1 MRHRHLRKD
10 YGALSELIAI
20 GSSGASGNPSSVIPN
35 PTWLQANWYVDP
47 VAGNDGNTG
56 LSPATAVK
64 TITGGIIY
72 KWGTREPILQQN
84 TTIFLLKPETLNQEY
99 IALSPIMVGGTIFG
113 IVGTPQL
120 VTTMVLGA
128 VTAKNRSTPQ
138 LLTAAGFGSGL
149 LAPGQLVVNTSRGS
163 SRAFIQDIT
172 TGTATFTQ
180 PLAQASIADA
190 IAFPPFV
197 PAEVDTWT
205 TGDSVSV
212 YTVPL
217 LNLKEFAPAGGD
229 TTLAEE
235 GGTWWVQ
242 YVYVPDVTGTDGT
255 SVFAVGSID
264 CVGNLFD
271 SRIGP
276 YFVLGVPGAEGIESN
291 QAVGCWLNGGCT
303 AQSASVIGGA
313 ANTYGL
319 SLGDYGAVDGD
330 CICDPT
336 CTASSGTAFWGMA
349 YVVATSPGTS
359 GPFNGATLKL
369 DDINAAAGYACFAW
383 GPGAFDVSDN
393 STCEKVV
400 STIWATIFLVKGAT
414 TLDGASTGTS
424 YAPGAPGVW
433 TDGRTLNAADLDTY
447 DGLQNPRTGARYCG
461 TG

>member
-10 YGALSELIAI
+10 YGTLSELIAI

-113 IVGTPQL
+113 VVGTPQL

-128 VTAKNRSTPQ
+128 VTAKNRATPQ

-149 LAPGQLVVNTSRGS
+149 LAPGQLVVNTTRGG
-163 SRAFIQDIT
+163 SRAFIDSIT
-172 TGTATFTQ
+172 GGVATFTQ

-190 IAFPPFV
+190 TAFPPFV

-217 LNLKEFAPAGGD
+217 LNLKEFTARGGD
-229 TTLAEE
+229 TTVSET
-235 GGTWWVQ
+235 GGIWWVQ
-242 YVYVPDVTGTDGT
+242 YVYIPDVTGVDGD
-255 SVFAVGSID
+255 SVFAMGSID
-264 CVGNLFD
+264 SVGNLFD
-271 SRIGP
+271 SRVGP
-276 YFVLGVPGAEGIESN
+276 YIILGVPGGEGIESN
-291 QAVGCWLNGGCT
+291 QAVGCWLNGGGT
-303 AQSASVIGGA
+303 AQYATVIGGA
-313 ANTYGL
+313 VNTFGL

-330 CICDPT
+330 CICNPSFS
-336 CTASSGTAFWGMA
+336 AAGGVAFCGMA
-349 YVVATSPGTS
+349 YTVTTGQAS

-369 DDINAAAGYACFAW
+369 DDINTASGYSVFVW
-383 GPGAFDVSDN
+383 GPGGFDVSDN

-400 STIWATIFLVKGAT
+400 ATIWATIFLVKGPT
-414 TLDGASTGTS
+414 TLDGAGTGTS
-424 YAPGAPGVW
+424 YAPGTPGVF
-433 TDGRTLNAADLDTY
+433 TDGRTVNAADLDTY